1 MKKKAFIILV
11 LLACLVPASSFGQLI
26 ACRDSIKDGYNFWL
40 YLPDDYNDTV
50 PEKPL
55 VIFLH
60 GRSLCGRN
68 LANVRRYGCIDAIER
83 GRKIDAVIVAPQ
95 TQNTWKPDKVHEVYD
110 WVKTHCAI
118 DTTRVYVL
126 GMSLGGY
133 GTINYTASYPE
144 TVAAAMALCGGA
156 SIKGLCG
163 LNEVPL
169 WIIHGTAD
177 RDVPL
182 YCSQKVVDEMVQ
194 CGDTSLLLFDKL
206 RGEAHSKLA
215 RIFYLEQ
222 TYDWL
227 FSHSLNDSVRKV
239 NKDYTIS
246 REIMNTAYNDL
257 SKDTSL
263 RIIDSRPTK
272 PTYVTKTEAKYY
284 VIKKGDTLSK
294 IAARHHTSVN
304 SLCRLNGM
312 KKTDKLK
319 IGRRIRVK

>member
-11 LLACLVPASSFGQLI
+11 LLACLIPAGSFGQLI

-95 TQNTWKPDKVHEVYD
+95 TQNTWKPDKVHEVYH

-169 WIIHGTAD
+169 WIVHGTAD

-227 FSHSLNDSVRKV
+227 FSHSLSDSVRKV

>member
-1 MKKKAFIILV
+1 MKKLIIILS
-11 LLACLVPASSFGQLI
+11 LMALFLPAKSFGQLI
-26 ACRDSIKDGYNFWL
+26 ACRDSIPNGYDFWL
-40 YLPDDYNDTV
+40 YLPNEYNDTV
-50 PEKPL
+50 CEKPL
-55 VIFLH
+55 VMFLH
-60 GRSLCGRN
+60 GRSLCGKN

-83 GRKIDAVIVAPQ
+83 GRNIDAVIVAPQ
-95 TQNTWKPDKVHEVYD
+95 TQNTWNPDKVHEVYD

-118 DTTRVYVL
+118 DTNRVYVL

-177 RDVPL
+177 KDVPL

-194 CGDTSLLLFDKL
+194 CGDTSLLRFDKL
-206 RGEAHSKLA
+206 KGQAHSILA
-215 RIFYLEQ
+215 RIFYLEE

-227 FSHSLNDSVRKV
+227 FSHSLADSVRQV

-246 REIMNTAYNDL
+246 MENINTAYNGLVKNTDL
-257 SKDTSL
+257 KT
-263 RIIDSRPTK
+263 IDSRPSK
-272 PTYVTKTEAKYY
+272 PTYLTKTEAKYY
-284 VIKKGDTLSK
+284 VIKKGDTLGK
-294 IAARHHTSVN
+294 IAARHHTTVN
-304 SLCRLNGM
+304 NLCRLNGM
-312 KKTDKLK
+312 KKTSKLK

>member
-1 MKKKAFIILV
+1 MLV
-11 LLACLVPASSFGQLI
+11 LALPTVSFAQLI
-26 ACRDSIKDGYNFWL
+26 ACRDSIPNGYDFWL

-55 VIFLH
+55 VMFLH
-60 GRSLCGRN
+60 GRSLCGKN

-83 GRKIDAVIVAPQ
+83 GRNIDAVIVAPQ

-118 DTTRVYVL
+118 DTNRVYVL

-177 RDVPL
+177 ELTPVS
-182 YCSQKVVDEMVQ
+182 CSDSVVDSMRS
-194 CGDTSLLLFDKL
+194 CGDTTRLIYDRLK
-206 RGEAHSKLA
+206 GENHGRLA
-215 RIFYLEQ
+215 RIFYLRQ
-222 TYDWL
+222 TYEWL
-227 FSHSLNDSVRKV
+227 FSHSLLDKGRPVNRSYSMSSELIDMAYDDMDGGFVVHVVEAVYPPLRDKKKYHVVKRGESLAEIAVENYTTVSIICKLNNFKKTVKLWPGRKV
-239 NKDYTIS
+239 
-246 REIMNTAYNDL
+246 
-257 SKDTSL
+257 
-263 RIIDSRPTK
+263 
-272 PTYVTKTEAKYY
+272 
-284 VIKKGDTLSK
+284 
-294 IAARHHTSVN
+294 
-304 SLCRLNGM
+304 
-312 KKTDKLK
+312 
-319 IGRRIRVK
+319 RVK

>member
-1 MKKKAFIILV
+1 MKKAFIILS
-11 LLACLVPASSFGQLI
+11 LLACLIPASSFGQLI
-26 ACRDSIKDGYNFWL
+26 ACRDSIKDGYDFWL

-50 PEKPL
+50 AEKPL

-68 LANVRRYGCIDAIER
+68 LANVRRYGCIDAVER

-95 TQNTWKPDKVHEVYD
+95 TRNTWNPDKVHEVYD
-110 WVKTHCAI
+110 WVKTNYTI
-118 DTTRVYVL
+118 DTNRVYVL

-156 SIKGLCG
+156 SIKDLCG

-169 WIIHGTAD
+169 WIVHGTAD
-177 RDVPL
+177 KDVPL

-257 SKDTSL
+257 TKDTSL
-263 RIIDSRPTK
+263 RIIDSRPAK
-272 PTYVTKTEAKYY
+272 PTYVTKTDAKYY

-294 IAARHHTSVN
+294 IAARHHTTVN

>member
-1 MKKKAFIILV
+1 MKKIIIILSLLV
-11 LLACLVPASSFGQLI
+11 LVLPTRSFGQLI
-26 ACRDSIKDGYNFWL
+26 ACRDSIPNGYDFWL

-50 PEKPL
+50 REKPL
-55 VIFLH
+55 VMFLH
-60 GRSLCGRN
+60 GRSLCGKN

-83 GRKIDAVIVAPQ
+83 GRNIDAVIVAPQ
-95 TQNTWKPDKVHEVYD
+95 TQNTWNPDKVHEVYD

-118 DTTRVYVL
+118 DTNRVYVL

-169 WIIHGTAD
+169 WIVHGTAD
-177 RDVPL
+177 IDVPL
-182 YCSQKVVDEMVQ
+182 YCSQKVVDEMIQ

-222 TYDWL
+222 TYEWL
-227 FSHSLNDSVRKV
+227 FSHSLADSVRQV
-239 NKDYTIS
+239 NKDYKIS
-246 REIMNTAYNDL
+246 TAIMNTAYNDL
-257 SKDTSL
+257 VRNNNLKIVDSLPSKP
-263 RIIDSRPTK
+263 DSAK
-272 PTYVTKTEAKYY
+272 KADAKYY

-294 IAARHHTSVN
+294 IASRNHTTVN
-304 SLCRLNGM
+304 NLCRLNGM
-312 KKTDKLK
+312 KKSAKLK

>member
-1 MKKKAFIILV
+1 MKKIFLILSFLV
-11 LLACLVPASSFGQLI
+11 LAMPISSFAQLI
-26 ACRDSIKDGYNFWL
+26 ACRDSIKDGYDFWL

-50 PEKPL
+50 REKPL

-60 GRSLCGRN
+60 GRSLCGKN
-68 LANVRRYGCIDAIER
+68 LANVRRYGCIDAIEK
-83 GRKIDAVIVAPQ
+83 GRNIDAVVVAPQ

-118 DTTRVYVL
+118 DTSRVYVL

-169 WIIHGTAD
+169 WIVHGTAD

-182 YCSQKVVDEMVQ
+182 YCSQKVVNEMIQ

-215 RIFYLEQ
+215 LIFYLEQ

-227 FSHSLNDSVRKV
+227 FSHSLADSVRQV

-246 REIMNTAYNDL
+246 SAIMNTAYTDL
-257 SKDTSL
+257 VKNTDL
-263 RIIDSRPTK
+263 KIIDSRPSK
-272 PTYVTKTEAKYY
+272 PTYNTTTDAKYY

-294 IAARHHTSVN
+294 IAARHHTTVN
-304 SLCRLNGM
+304 KLCQLNGM

-319 IGRRIRVK
+319 IGRRIRIK

>member
-11 LLACLVPASSFGQLI
+11 LLACFVPSSSFGQLI

-95 TQNTWKPDKVHEVYD
+95 TQNTWKPDKVHEVYE
-110 WVKTHCAI
+110 WTKEHYAI
-118 DTTRVYVL
+118 DTNRVYVL

-227 FSHSLNDSVRKV
+227 FSHSLNDSVRQV

>member
-1 MKKKAFIILV
+1 MKKLIIILSLLV
-11 LLACLVPASSFGQLI
+11 LVLPARSFGQLI
-26 ACRDSIKDGYNFWL
+26 ACRDSIPNGYDFWL

-50 PEKPL
+50 REKPL

-60 GRSLCGRN
+60 GRSLCGKN

-83 GRKIDAVIVAPQ
+83 GRNIDAVIVAPQ
-95 TQNTWKPDKVHEVYD
+95 TQNTWNPDKVHEVYD

-118 DTTRVYVL
+118 DTCRVYVL

-163 LNEVPL
+163 LNQVPL

-177 RDVPL
+177 KDVPL
-182 YCSQKVVDEMVQ
+182 YCSQKVVDEMIQ

-227 FSHSLNDSVRKV
+227 FSHSLADSVRQV

-246 REIMNTAYNDL
+246 TAIMNTAYNDMVKKTDL
-257 SKDTSL
+257 K
-263 RIIDSRPTK
+263 IVDSRPSK
-272 PTYVTKTEAKYY
+272 PTYLTKPEAKYY

-294 IAARHHTSVN
+294 IAAKNHTTVN
-304 SLCRLNGM
+304 NLCRLNGM
-312 KKTDKLK
+312 KKTTKLK

>member
-1 MKKKAFIILV
+1 MKKALIILS
-11 LLACLVPASSFGQLI
+11 LFACLIPASSFGQLI
-26 ACRDSIKDGYNFWL
+26 ACRDSIKDGYDFWL

-50 PEKPL
+50 AEKPL

-60 GRSLCGRN
+60 GKSLCGRN
-68 LANVRRYGCIDAIER
+68 LANVRRYGCIDAVER
-83 GRKIDAVIVAPQ
+83 GRNIDAVIVAPQ
-95 TQNTWKPDKVHEVYD
+95 TQNTWKPDKVHEVYE

-177 RDVPL
+177 KDVPL

-227 FSHSLNDSVRKV
+227 FSHSLADSVRKV
-239 NKDYTIS
+239 NKDFTIS

-257 SKDTSL
+257 VKDTSL
-263 RIIDSRPTK
+263 RIVDSRPSK
-272 PTYVTKTEAKYY
+272 PTYVAKAK
-284 VIKKGDTLSK
+284 VMVLSSPNQSS
-294 IAARHHTSVN
+294 SVRA
-304 SLCRLNGM
+304 L
-312 KKTDKLK
+312 
-319 IGRRIRVK
+319 

>member
-1 MKKKAFIILV
+1 MKKALIILS
-11 LLACLVPASSFGQLI
+11 LLACLIPASSFGQLI
-26 ACRDSIKDGYNFWL
+26 ACRDSIKDGYDFWL

-50 PEKPL
+50 AEKPL

-60 GRSLCGRN
+60 GKSLCGRN
-68 LANVRRYGCIDAIER
+68 LANVRRYGCIDAVER
-83 GRKIDAVIVAPQ
+83 GRNIDAVIVAPQ

-177 RDVPL
+177 KDVPL

-227 FSHSLNDSVRKV
+227 FSHSLADSVRKV
-239 NKDYTIS
+239 NKDFTIS

-257 SKDTSL
+257 VKDTSL
-263 RIIDSRPTK
+263 RIVDSRPSK
-272 PTYVTKTEAKYY
+272 PSYVSKSEAKYY

-304 SLCRLNGM
+304 NLCRLNGM
-312 KKTDKLK
+312 KKTTKLK

>member
-1 MKKKAFIILV
+1 
-11 LLACLVPASSFGQLI
+11 
-26 ACRDSIKDGYNFWL
+26 
-40 YLPDDYNDTV
+40 
-50 PEKPL
+50 
-55 VIFLH
+55 
-60 GRSLCGRN
+60 
-68 LANVRRYGCIDAIER
+68 
-83 GRKIDAVIVAPQ
+83 
-95 TQNTWKPDKVHEVYD
+95 
-110 WVKTHCAI
+110 
-118 DTTRVYVL
+118 
-126 GMSLGGY
+126 MSLGGY

-169 WIIHGTAD
+169 WIVHGTAD
-177 RDVPL
+177 KDVPL
-182 YCSQKVVDEMVQ
+182 YCSQKVVDEMIQ

-227 FSHSLNDSVRKV
+227 FAHSLADSVRQV

-246 REIMNTAYNDL
+246 TAIMNTAYNDL
-257 SKDTSL
+257 VKDTAL
-263 RIIDSRPTK
+263 RIIDSRPSK
-272 PTYVTKTEAKYY
+272 PTYLAKTEAKYY
-284 VIKKGDTLSK
+284 VIKKGDTLGK
-294 IAARHHTSVN
+294 IAARHHTTVN

>member
-11 LLACLVPASSFGQLI
+11 LLACLIPAGSFGQLI

-118 DTTRVYVL
+118 DTSRVYVL

-169 WIIHGTAD
+169 WIVHGTAD

-227 FSHSLNDSVRKV
+227 FSHSLSDSVRKV

>member
-1 MKKKAFIILV
+1 M
-11 LLACLVPASSFGQLI
+11 
-26 ACRDSIKDGYNFWL
+26 
-40 YLPDDYNDTV
+40 
-50 PEKPL
+50 
-55 VIFLH
+55 IFLH

-68 LANVRRYGCIDAIER
+68 LANVRRYGCIDAVER

-156 SIKGLCG
+156 SIKDLCG

-169 WIIHGTAD
+169 WIVHGTAD
-177 RDVPL
+177 KDVPL

-257 SKDTSL
+257 AKDTSL
-263 RIIDSRPTK
+263 RIIDSRPAK
-272 PTYVTKTEAKYY
+272 PTYVTKTDAKYY

-294 IAARHHTSVN
+294 IAARHHTTVN

>member
-1 MKKKAFIILV
+1 MKRIIIILS
-11 LLACLVPASSFGQLI
+11 LLACLFPASSFGQLI
-26 ACRDSIKDGYNFWL
+26 ACRDSIKDGYDFWL

-50 PEKPL
+50 REKPL

-60 GRSLCGRN
+60 GKSLCGRN

-83 GRKIDAVIVAPQ
+83 GRNIDAVIVAPQ
-95 TQNTWKPDKVHEVYD
+95 TRNTWKPDKVHEVYD
-110 WVKTHCAI
+110 WVKSHCSI

-194 CGDTSLLLFDKL
+194 CGDTNLLLFDKL

-227 FSHSLNDSVRKV
+227 FSHSIADSVRKV

-257 SKDTSL
+257 SKDTAL
-263 RIIDSRPTK
+263 RIIDSRPSK
-272 PTYVTKTEAKYY
+272 PTYVTKADAKYY

-294 IAARHHTSVN
+294 IAARHHTTVN

>member
-1 MKKKAFIILV
+1 MKKAFIILS
-11 LLACLVPASSFGQLI
+11 LLACLIPANSFGQLI
-26 ACRDSIKDGYNFWL
+26 ACRDSIKDGYDFWL

-55 VIFLH
+55 VVFLH

-68 LANVRRYGCIDAIER
+68 LANVRRYGCIDAVER

-95 TQNTWKPDKVHEVYD
+95 TQNTWKPDKVHEVYN
-110 WVKTHCAI
+110 WVKTHYAI

-177 RDVPL
+177 KDVPL
-182 YCSQKVVDEMVQ
+182 YCSQKVVNEMVQ
-194 CGDTSLLLFDKL
+194 CGDTSRLLFDKL

-227 FSHSLNDSVRKV
+227 FSHSLNDTTRKV

-257 SKDTSL
+257 TKDTTL
-263 RIIDSRPTK
+263 RIIDSRPSK
-272 PTYVTKTEAKYY
+272 PTYVSKADAKYY

-294 IAARHHTSVN
+294 IAARHHTTVN

>member
-1 MKKKAFIILV
+1 MKKAFIILS
-11 LLACLVPASSFGQLI
+11 LLACLIPASSFGQLI
-26 ACRDSIKDGYNFWL
+26 ACRDSIKDGYDFWL

-50 PEKPL
+50 AEKPL

-68 LANVRRYGCIDAIER
+68 LANVRRYGCIDAVER

-95 TQNTWKPDKVHEVYD
+95 TRNTWNPDKVHEVYD
-110 WVKTHCAI
+110 WVKTNYTI
-118 DTTRVYVL
+118 DTNRVYVL

-156 SIKGLCG
+156 SIKDLCG

-169 WIIHGTAD
+169 WIVHGTAD
-177 RDVPL
+177 KDVPL

-257 SKDTSL
+257 AKDTSL
-263 RIIDSRPTK
+263 RIIDSRPAK
-272 PTYVTKTEAKYY
+272 PTYVTKTDAKYY

-294 IAARHHTSVN
+294 IAARHHTTVN

>member
-1 MKKKAFIILV
+1 MKKLFVILSLLVFV
-11 LLACLVPASSFGQLI
+11 LPTHSFGQLI
-26 ACRDSIKDGYNFWL
+26 ACRDSIKDGYDFWL
-40 YLPDDYNDTV
+40 YLPNDYNDTV
-50 PEKPL
+50 REKPL

-60 GRSLCGRN
+60 GRSLCGKN

-118 DTTRVYVL
+118 DTNRVYVL

-169 WIIHGTAD
+169 WIVHGTAD
-177 RDVPL
+177 KDVPL
-182 YCSQKVVDEMVQ
+182 YCSQKVVNEMIQ

-227 FSHSLNDSVRKV
+227 FAHSLADSVRRV

-246 REIMNTAYNDL
+246 TAIMNTAYNDL
-257 SKDTSL
+257 VKDTSL
-263 RIIDSRPTK
+263 RIIDSRPSK
-272 PTYVTKTEAKYY
+272 PTYMAKTEAKYY
-284 VIKKGDTLSK
+284 VIKKGDTLGK
-294 IAARHHTSVN
+294 IAARHHTTVN

-312 KKTDKLK
+312 RKTDKLK

>member
-11 LLACLVPASSFGQLI
+11 LLACLIPAGSFGQLI

-118 DTTRVYVL
+118 DTSRVYVL

-169 WIIHGTAD
+169 WIVHGTAD

>member
-1 MKKKAFIILV
+1 M
-11 LLACLVPASSFGQLI
+11 
-26 ACRDSIKDGYNFWL
+26 
-40 YLPDDYNDTV
+40 
-50 PEKPL
+50 
-55 VIFLH
+55 
-60 GRSLCGRN
+60 
-68 LANVRRYGCIDAIER
+68 
-83 GRKIDAVIVAPQ
+83 IVAPQ

-118 DTTRVYVL
+118 DTNRVYVL

-177 RDVPL
+177 KDVPL

-227 FSHSLNDSVRKV
+227 FAHSLADSVRQV

-246 REIMNTAYNDL
+246 TAIMNTAYNDL
-257 SKDTSL
+257 VKKTDL
-263 RIIDSRPTK
+263 KIVDSRPSK
-272 PTYVTKTEAKYY
+272 PTYIAKTEAKYY

-294 IAARHHTSVN
+294 IASRNHTSVN
-304 SLCRLNGM
+304 TLCRLNGI
-312 KKTDKLK
+312 KKTTKLK